1 MDAALIASAALLGVA
16 GTPHCAAMCGA
27 ACAAVTRPGQGAGQ
41 IAFHLA
47 RVGGYALT
55 GAVAAAS
62 VGTLAELGRWS
73 PAFKPLWTLLH
84 LAALALGVWL
94 LVKGRQ
100 PQWLERL
107 GASGRHVAPQAGSW
121 QRMRGPGTAAVAGGL
136 WFAWPCGLL
145 QSALVIAA
153 LTDSPAAG
161 AAAMGA
167 FGAASA
173 LGLAVGP
180 WIWLRFGGGGAAA
193 AASPIAVR
201 AAGALLLAASGW
213 ALGHGLW
220 AQVYAYCFG

>member
-1 MDAALIASAALLGVA
+1 MDAALIASAALLGAA

-27 ACAAVTRPGQGAGQ
+27 ACAAVTRRGQGAGQ
-41 IAFHLA
+41 VAFHVA
-47 RVGGYALT
+47 RIAGYTLT

-62 VGTLAELGRWS
+62 VGTLAKLGQWS

-84 LAALALGVWL
+84 VAAFALGVWL

-107 GASGRHVAPQAGSW
+107 GSSGRHLAPQAGGW
-121 QRMRGPGTAAVAGGL
+121 QRLRGPGEAALAGGL

-153 LTDSPAAG
+153 LTDTPAAG

-167 FGAASA
+167 FAVASGTGLA
-173 LGLAVGP
+173 LGP
-180 WIWLRFGGGGAAA
+180 WLWMRLGGSAAA
-193 AASPIAVR
+193 AASPLAVR
-201 AAGALLLAASGW
+201 AAGALLVAASGW

-220 AQVYAYCFG
+220 SQVYAYCFG

>member
-1 MDAALIASAALLGVA
+1 MDAALIASAALLGAA

-27 ACAAVTRPGQGAGQ
+27 ACAAVTRRGQGAGQ
-41 IAFHLA
+41 VAFHLA
-47 RVGGYALT
+47 RIGGYAAT

-62 VGTLAELGRWS
+62 VGTLARLGQWS

-84 LAALALGVWL
+84 VGAAALGLWL

-100 PQWLERL
+100 PHWLERL
-107 GASGRHVAPQAGSW
+107 GASGRQLAPQAGGW
-121 QRMRGPGTAAVAGGL
+121 QRLRGPGEAALAGGL

-153 LTDSPAAG
+153 LADHPAAG

-167 FGAASA
+167 FALASSA
-173 LGLAVGP
+173 GLVIGP
-180 WIWLRFGGGGAAA
+180 WLWLRAGGSAAAA
-193 AASPIAVR
+193 AASPLAVR
-201 AAGALLLAASGW
+201 AAGLLLVGASGW